1 MAAVLTSL
9 AVVGGS
15 CGAGTEEGEAEPG
28 PAPMPSEPVVYV
40 AVGASESVGMGADRP
55 LDQAWP
61 VVLHR
66 AALPPGSELVNLG
79 VPGATVAD
87 ALRTQL
93 PAALAR
99 RPGLV
104 TVWLN
109 VNDILGGVP
118 VAAYERQLGDLVHAL
133 RRDGATVLV
142 ANTPAFDLMPLYQSC
157 RAAGAASPG
166 CQPARAGVTSP
177 DDLDDVVAA
186 YNRVIERVTRR
197 EGAVLVDLH
206 GAGLAALEEGTAAS
220 FVGTD
225 GFHPSTA
232 GHRAVAEVFAAV
244 LARAR

>member
-1 MAAVLTSL
+1 MVAVLAGL
-9 AVVGGS
+9 AVAGGS
-15 CGAGTEEGEAEPG
+15 CRGGTEEGEAETG
-28 PAPMPSEPVVYV
+28 RLVSPSEPILYV

-66 AALPPGSELVNLG
+66 RALPPGSELVNLG

-109 VNDILGGVP
+109 VNDILRGVP
-118 VAAYERQLGDLVHAL
+118 AAAYERQLGDLVHAL
-133 RRDGATVLV
+133 RRGGATLVLV
-142 ANTPAFDLMPLYQSC
+142 ANTPAFELLPVYQSS
-157 RAAGAASPG
+157 RAAGAGSPG
-166 CQPARAGVTSP
+166 YPAPGAGLTSP
-177 DDLDDVVAA
+177 AGLDDVVAA

-197 EGAVLVDLH
+197 EGAVMVDLH
-206 GAGLAALEEGTAAS
+206 GAGLAALEAGTAAS
-220 FVGTD
+220 FVGAD

-232 GHRAVAEVFAAV
+232 GHRAVAELFAAA
-244 LARAR
+244 LGR